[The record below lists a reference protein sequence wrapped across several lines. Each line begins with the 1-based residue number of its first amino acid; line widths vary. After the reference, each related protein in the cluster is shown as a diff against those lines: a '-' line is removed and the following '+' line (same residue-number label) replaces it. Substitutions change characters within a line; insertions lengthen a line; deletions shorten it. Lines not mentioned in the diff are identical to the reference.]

1 MEANEEI
8 RRMQQPKN
16 RILIVD
22 DHPVVRSGLKQM
34 IDAESDLTVCGEAE
48 NAGDAQHRIA
58 ELNPDLVLLDLT
70 MEGMSGLE
78 FTKQLQRC
86 HPSPPVLIVS
96 MHDEAL
102 YAERA
107 LCAGAR
113 GYVMKR
119 TNNREIVLAVQKVLR
134 DQIYVSDHL
143 REKLPADALQGG
155 YSTKSPIERLTDREL
170 EIFLL
175 QGQGLQ
181 PRHMAEDLCIS
192 VKTVEVHRQSIKQ
205 KLHLESA
212 SRLAQYAVGWYQ
224 SRNAS

>member
-1 MEANEEI
+1 
-8 RRMQQPKN
+8 MQQPKN

-22 DHPVVRSGLKQM
+22 DHPVVRSGLKQ
-34 IDAESDLTVCGEAE
+34 IINAESDLTVCGEAE
-48 NAGDAQHRIA
+48 NAGDAQYRID

-70 MEGMSGLE
+70 MKGMSGLE
-78 FTKQLQRC
+78 LTKQLKRYY
-86 HPSPPVLIVS
+86 PNLPVLIVS
-96 MHDEAL
+96 MHDEVL

-119 TNNREIVLAVQKVLR
+119 TTNREIVLAVQKVLR
-134 DQIYVSDHL
+134 DKIYVSDHV
-143 REKLPADALQGG
+143 RKTLPADALQRG
-155 YSTKSPIERLTDREL
+155 YSAKSPIDRLTDREL

-181 PRHMAEDLCIS
+181 PRHIAEALCIS
-192 VKTVEVHRQSIKQ
+192 VKTVEVHRQSIKE

-212 SRLAQYAVGWYQ
+212 SKLAQYAVGWYQ
-224 SRNAS
+224 SRDVN